1 MDVGVFEAFRRR
13 FGHVFEVNY
22 ATMFGLA
29 TVLTEQ
35 GETGKLMQAEALNFK
50 GSEA

>member
-1 MDVGVFEAFRRR
+1 MIHGASCLVAAAQ
-13 FGHVFEVNY
+13 VNY

-35 GETGKLMQAEALNFK
+35 GAFGGN
-50 GSEA
+50 